1 MAEGRAKGSGKPS
14 SCRQQP
20 GSTGLLREKIRAIG
34 EDTTCRQNC
43 LTELLKAPSLNIQPR
58 SKHFW
63 CGKSAHFSPVS
74 KDDSFPSKNDRRVE
88 VGRGWWKQ
96 PSPGALLKAGS
107 AGVACPPV

>member
-20 GSTGLLREKIRAIG
+20 GSTGLLPEKIRAIG

-43 LTELLKAPSLNIQPR
+43 LTELLKVPSLNIQPR

-74 KDDSFPSKNDRRVE
+74 KDDSFPSKNDRRVG